1 MNTFINL
8 LDFKEW
14 LQNVWEKIVEE
25 FLDLIKDFADVFSI
39 IKEHTYDVL
48 CRQFGD
54 MVVNLFGITLI
65 FVIIMLVAT
74 KIINK

>member
-1 MNTFINL
+1 MNTFINT

-14 LQNVWEKIVEE
+14 LINLWKSFIAEVM
-25 FLDLIKDFADVFSI
+25 DLLKDFADVFEI

>member
-1 MNTFINL
+1 MNMIINT
-8 LDFKEW
+8 LDIKEW
-14 LQNVWEKIVEE
+14 LSNVWEAFVEQV
-25 FLDLIKDFADVFSI
+25 LDLLKDFGAFFSM

-54 MVVNLFGITLI
+54 LVVNLFGITLI

-74 KIINK
+74 KIIQK